1 MAANVGSSRLYAYF
15 VRRWWLAWAVMGA
28 SFVLFGLL
36 TLNLLQ
42 TFNANLNFLS
52 EHGLD
57 AVREGGLRQ
66 LIELVVTGYLA
77 VACYVVFKFC
87 EKVLV
92 DRLASR
98 SNKEGGS

>member
-1 MAANVGSSRLYAYF
+1 MPSSPLYIYLL
-15 VRRWWLAWAVMGA
+15 RRWWLAWVVMGA

-42 TFNANLNFLS
+42 TFNANLEFLS
-52 EHGLD
+52 DHGLD
-57 AVREGGLRQ
+57 AVREGGVVQ

-92 DRLASR
+92 ERLASR
-98 SNKEGGS
+98 SNKEVGS